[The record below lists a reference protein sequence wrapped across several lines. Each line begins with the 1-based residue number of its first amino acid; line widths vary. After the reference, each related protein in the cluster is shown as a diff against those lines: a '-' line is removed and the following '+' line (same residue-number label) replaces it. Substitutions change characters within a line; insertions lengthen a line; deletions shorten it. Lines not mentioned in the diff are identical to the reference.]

1 MGKFKD
7 FDLNLKKVKTDNK
20 NTARNW
26 TMNPLTCY
34 TVLSR
39 KYCSDPSTHC
49 SPSDMTACRNA
60 AKPGEGT
67 RC

>member
-20 NTARNW
+20 NTSRAW
-26 TMNPLTCY
+26 TANVFCY
-34 TVLSR
+34 TYISER
-39 KYCSDPSTHC
+39 HCSEISTHC